1 MLFDDENSHIIDPF
15 LKLLM
20 LSSEFKL
27 SNLIQDFESFKKVFQ
42 LSSTEINTFL
52 EESFFQNQQCSEINN
67 MKWDKKNEI
76 LSFGSNTSLL
86 SQ

>member
-1 MLFDDENSHIIDPF
+1 MIGKSNHLEKDKKLKSNVMQDLLFDDENSHVIDPF

-20 LSSEFKL
+20 LSSEFRL

-52 EESFFQNQQCSEINN
+52 EESFFQN
-67 MKWDKKNEI
+67 
-76 LSFGSNTSLL
+76 
-86 SQ
+86 